1 MNSAQT
7 YKQTVKQW
15 RPYFIA
21 SIIALIFSALSAFH
35 GWYDGE
41 FPSEELTEEEEVQ
54 QLSKD
59 PSKVPYHDL
68 FVKNATAIGWDWE
81 MLAAIAYHE
90 SHFNPL
96 ASSHRGARGLMQLM
110 PKACDRYGLNDSTVF
125 VAEDNVRAA
134 ARCLNTIGGYFAD
147 IEDITE
153 REKFVLAA
161 YNAGPAHIIDA
172 RRLARKYGADANSWD
187 DTETFLSFLKYE
199 EYYTDPVVKYGKFNA
214 KTTIAYVQGILRT
227 SRMIHHGEFA
237 MKRKRQSPSSPAV
250 ISEPQ
255 QVLEAAASVPNEG
268 ENEQPANGFE
278 PVVSSSVEPTNN
290 ESL

>member
-21 SIIALIFSALSAFH
+21 SIIALVFSALSAFH
-35 GWYDGE
+35 GWYDE
-41 FPSEELTEEEEVQ
+41 EHPSEELTEEEEVQ

-59 PSKVPYHDL
+59 PSKVPYYDL
-68 FVKNATAIGWDWE
+68 FVKNAAAIGWDWE
-81 MLAAIAYHE
+81 TLAAIAYHE
-90 SHFNPL
+90 SHFNPN
-96 ASSHRGARGLMQLM
+96 ATSHRGARGMMQLM
-110 PKACDRYGLNDSTVF
+110 PKACNRYGLNDSTVF
-125 VAEDNVRAA
+125 VAEDNIHAA
-134 ARCLNTIGGYFAD
+134 ARCLTNIGGYFAD
-147 IEDITE
+147 IEDVTE

-237 MKRKRQSPSSPAV
+237 MKRKRQSASSAETPDK
-250 ISEPQ
+250 
-255 QVLEAAASVPNEG
+255 
-268 ENEQPANGFE
+268 
-278 PVVSSSVEPTNN
+278 
-290 ESL
+290 

>member
-21 SIIALIFSALSAFH
+21 SGIALIFSALSAFL
-35 GWYDGE
+35 GWYNE
-41 FPSEELTEEEEVQ
+41 EHPSDELTEEEEVQ

-59 PSKVPYHDL
+59 PSKVPYYDL
-68 FVKNATAIGWDWE
+68 FVKNAAAIGWDWE

-90 SHFNPL
+90 SHFNPM
-96 ASSHRGARGLMQLM
+96 ATSHRGARGLMQLM

-134 ARCLNTIGGYFAD
+134 ARCLKNIGGYFAD

-214 KTTIAYVQGILRT
+214 KTTIAYVEGILRT

-237 MKRKRQSPSSPAV
+237 MKKRKTPLTP
-250 ISEPQ
+250 
-255 QVLEAAASVPNEG
+255 AAADSI
-268 ENEQPANGFE
+268 
-278 PVVSSSVEPTNN
+278 
-290 ESL
+290 

>member
-21 SIIALIFSALSAFH
+21 SVIALIFSALSAFH

-54 QLSKD
+54 KLSKD
-59 PSKVPYHDL
+59 PSKVPFHDVFL
-68 FVKNATAIGWDWE
+68 KNATAIGWDWE

-90 SHFNPL
+90 SHFNPS
-96 ASSHRGARGLMQLM
+96 ATSHRGARGLMQLM

-134 ARCLNTIGGYFAD
+134 ARCLNNISGYFAD
-147 IEDITE
+147 IEDVTE

-161 YNAGPAHIIDA
+161 YNAN
-172 RRLARKYGADANSWD
+172 RWD

-237 MKRKRQSPSSPAV
+237 MKRKRQSSSSSTAV
-250 ISEPQ
+250 SAPE
-255 QVLEAAASVPNEG
+255 QVPEAAVSVLTEG
-268 ENEQPANGFE
+268 EDEPANGSE